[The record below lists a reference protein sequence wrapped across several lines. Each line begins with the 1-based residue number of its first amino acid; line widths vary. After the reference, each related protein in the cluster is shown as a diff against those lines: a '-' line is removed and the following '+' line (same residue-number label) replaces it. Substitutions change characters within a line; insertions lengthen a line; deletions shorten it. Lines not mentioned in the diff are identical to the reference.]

1 MSLHVKLDGW
11 NDARKQVLKSK
22 VRERVLTVFPRFEE
36 GIVHELSGAPEAW
49 KKFVAR
55 IEVGGFPQTKENTFF
70 NAVSH
75 RSGVDRLWLCG
86 DTIFPGGGTM
96 GVSVSGYHV
105 FRSITNYQYS
115 L

>member
-1 MSLHVKLDGW
+1 
-11 NDARKQVLKSK
+11 VLKSK
-22 VRERVLTVFPRFEE
+22 IRERVLTVFPRFEE
-36 GIVHELSGAPEAW
+36 EIVHELSGEPEAW
-49 KKFVAR
+49 EKFVVR
-55 IEVGGFPQTKENTFF
+55 REVGGFPKTKENTFF

-86 DTIFPGGGTM
+86 DTIFPGGETI